1 MEIISKKINSRNI
14 SMNNPA
20 IEMSE
25 WIINSPIIYYPWG
38 LQSVAIRYKNS
49 LQENAKMHTMIENII
64 ESSHNGVVGW
74 DRKNNFQPILIR
86 GQDDHPTTLERGN
99 ILKEF
104 FKSKNIEYKEIMS
117 ERGNILTKIIC
128 MIYLLDYSTIF
139 LAIKLKIDPS
149 PVEAIDF
156 IKKRL
161 I

>member
-1 MEIISKKINSRNI
+1 
-14 SMNNPA
+14 
-20 IEMSE
+20 
-25 WIINSPIIYYPWG
+25 
-38 LQSVAIRYKNS
+38 
-49 LQENAKMHTMIENII
+49 MIENII

-86 GQDDHPTTLERGN
+86 GQDDYPTTKERWN

-104 FKSKNIEYKEIMS
+104 FKSKNIECKEITS
-117 ERGNILTKIIC
+117 EHGNILTKIIC
-128 MIYLLDYSTIF
+128 MIYLLDYSSIF